1 MKLYNRLRT
10 IYREAPWSNKMIA
23 PFETKRWEKGD
34 PDPKYRRMIWE
45 IVPNHEWG
53 IKTLAQQSDLDQQ
66 MNLDQQVSLLSVALL
81 TNAISQSFSPSRHDE
96 LKRKRRLHSSDKRLF
111 YVQMLDMKCA
121 PLETTTKEPENGFW
135 CSPFYLRLNP
145 MEYIYCK
152 LSGHHNLHFF

>member
-1 MKLYNRLRT
+1 
-10 IYREAPWSNKMIA
+10 MIA